1 MPLADFFSSALEAV
15 LPSVYA
21 EEQQDAGA
29 DAAQDDAGANDG
41 GDDDA
46 PAEGADD
53 EEEEEEEEPE
63 DVSLPFLRTA
73 PGIREECEQ
82 TKCKTFKHHY
92 EECAARISAGKTQIE
107 GETCVEELF
116 HLMHCVDECAAP
128 KVFATLK

>member
-1 MPLADFFSSALEAV
+1 MPLADFFISALEAV

-21 EEQQDAGA
+21 EEESQDSG
-29 DAAQDDAGANDG
+29 AQDDGAAANDDD
-41 GDDDA
+41 GDDEA
-46 PAEGADD
+46 AAADE

-63 DVSLPFLRTA
+63 DTA
-73 PGIREECEQ
+73 PGIRAECEE

-92 EECAARISAGKTQIE
+92 EECAARIAAGKTQIE

-116 HLMHCVDECAAP
+116 HLMHCVDDCAAP